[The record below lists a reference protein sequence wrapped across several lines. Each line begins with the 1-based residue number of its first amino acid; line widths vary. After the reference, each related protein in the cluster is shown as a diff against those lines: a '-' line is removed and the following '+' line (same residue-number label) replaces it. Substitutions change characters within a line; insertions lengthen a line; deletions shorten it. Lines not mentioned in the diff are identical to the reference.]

1 MQLDCCGTQ
10 EYLDWTNASFSAN
23 SDVPDSCCLST
34 IEGCGK
40 GVLTLTLE
48 EAKMKIHTDGCFLG
62 FSDMIQEN
70 VGFVGGIGIG
80 IGFLQVDFPVTLNIV
95 HQQPIFMKFIY
106 SIAILGAV
114 YRMTSTLVDITTS
127 NDS

>member
-114 YRMTSTLVDITTS
+114 YRMTSTLVDITTLH
-127 NDS
+127 

>member
-10 EYLDWTNASFSAN
+10 EYLDWKNASFSAN

>member
-114 YRMTSTLVDITTS
+114 YRMTSTLVDITIS

>member
-114 YRMTSTLVDITTS
+114 YRLTSTLVDITTS

>member
-95 HQQPIFMKFIY
+95 HQSYKIFLNKVVI
-106 SIAILGAV
+106 I
-114 YRMTSTLVDITTS
+114 RD
-127 NDS
+127 